1 MPVRDNLTKV
11 LKDLILPE
19 LQGIRGEVSKLGT
32 RLDVVETRLA
42 DFSARFQAI
51 DQHLVDQSRRI
62 DESRT
67 EVTARIDQ
75 QTARID
81 QLSTRMDDLRA
92 ELSGRID
99 QQNVRIDQ
107 LMAQQATIL
116 HEVAALRQDR
126 EVVGDLVRR
135 VSRLEAHAA

>member
-19 LQGIRGEVSKLGT
+19 LQGIRGEVSKLGS
-32 RLDVVETRLA
+32 RLDVVENRLA

-62 DESRT
+62 DELRT
-67 EVTARIDQ
+67 EVMT
-75 QTARID
+75 RID
-81 QLSTRMDDLRA
+81 QLSTR
-92 ELSGRID
+92 ID
-99 QQNVRIDQ
+99 QQNLRIDQ

-135 VSRLEAHAA
+135 VSRLEEHAAE

>member
-19 LQGIRGEVSKLGT
+19 LQGIRGEVLKLGA
-32 RLDVVETRLA
+32 RLDGVENRLA

-51 DQHLVDQSRRI
+51 DQHLVDQSCRI
-62 DESRT
+62 DELRT
-67 EVTARIDQ
+67 EVM
-75 QTARID
+75 ARID
-81 QLSTRMDDLRA
+81 QLS
-92 ELSGRID
+92 SRID
-99 QQNVRIDQ
+99 HQSIRIDQ

-116 HEVAALRQDR
+116 HEVATLRQDR

-135 VSRLEAHAA
+135 VSRLEEHAAA

>member
-1 MPVRDNLTKV
+1 MPVRDNLTRV

-19 LQGIRGEVSKLGT
+19 LQGIRGEVSKLDR
-32 RLDVVETRLA
+32 RLDVVENRLA

-51 DQHLVDQSRRI
+51 DQHVVDQSRRI
-62 DESRT
+62 DELRT
-67 EVTARIDQ
+67 EVMT
-75 QTARID
+75 RID
-81 QLSTRMDDLRA
+81 QLSTR
-92 ELSGRID
+92 ID
-99 QQNVRIDQ
+99 QQNLRIDQ

-135 VSRLEAHAA
+135 VSRLEEHAA

>member
-19 LQGIRGEVSKLGT
+19 LQGIRAEVSKLGS
-32 RLDVVETRLA
+32 RIDVVENRLA

-62 DESRT
+62 DELRT
-67 EVTARIDQ
+67 EVMT
-75 QTARID
+75 
-81 QLSTRMDDLRA
+81 
-92 ELSGRID
+92 RID
-99 QQNVRIDQ
+99 QQNLRIDQ

-135 VSRLEAHAA
+135 VSRLEEHAVP

>member
-19 LQGIRGEVSKLGT
+19 LQGLRAEVSKVVM

-62 DESRT
+62 DESRI
-67 EVTARIDQ
+67 EMMARIDEIRVELSGRIDQQTARIDQ

-81 QLSTRMDDLRA
+81 QL
-92 ELSGRID
+92 
-99 QQNVRIDQ
+99 
-107 LMAQQATIL
+107 MAQQGTLL

-126 EVVGDLVRR
+126 EVLGDLLRR
-135 VSRLEAHAA
+135 VGRLEEHAAA

>member
-1 MPVRDNLTKV
+1 MPVRDNFTNV

-19 LQGIRGEVSKLGT
+19 LQGIRGEVSKLGS
-32 RLDVVETRLA
+32 RLDVVENRLT
-42 DFSARFQAI
+42 DFAARFQAI

-62 DESRT
+62 DELRT
-67 EVTARIDQ
+67 EVM
-75 QTARID
+75 ARID

-99 QQNVRIDQ
+99 QQNLRIDQ

-126 EVVGDLVRR
+126 EVVGDLIRR
-135 VSRLEAHAA
+135 VSRLEEHAAA

>member
-19 LQGIRGEVSKLGT
+19 LQGIRGEVSKLGS
-32 RLDVVETRLA
+32 RLDVVENRLA

-62 DESRT
+62 DELRT
-67 EVTARIDQ
+67 EVMTRIAQ
-75 QTARID
+75 QTAHID
-81 QLSTRMDDLRA
+81 QLSTR
-92 ELSGRID
+92 ID
-99 QQNVRIDQ
+99 QQNLRIDQ

-135 VSRLEAHAA
+135 VSRLEEHAA

>member
-19 LQGIRGEVSKLGT
+19 LHGIRGEVSKLGT

-62 DESRT
+62 DELRT
-67 EVTARIDQ
+67 EVMT
-75 QTARID
+75 RID
-81 QLSTRMDDLRA
+81 QLSTR
-92 ELSGRID
+92 ID
-99 QQNVRIDQ
+99 QQNLRIDQ